1 MNSEEIRGRFKE
13 SPKLKR
19 FVDWLIMNQV
29 QSEAEKVCRLADY
42 ESGSDTSEM
51 VYPDAGTSVSAPRE
65 MLCDSS
71 FSKDGHSAI
80 QKVLA
85 WQL

>member
-1 MNSEEIRGRFKE
+1 MNSDEIRGRFKE

-29 QSEAEKVCRLADY
+29 QTRPRWY
-42 ESGSDTSEM
+42 IRESGSDTSEM
-51 VYPDAGTSVSAPRE
+51 VYPDAGTSVSTQRK

-71 FSKDGHSAI
+71 FGKDGHSAI
-80 QKVLA
+80 QKIFA
-85 WQL
+85 WRL